1 MDAPLLPPWLSNSSG
16 NTANSLHPPSPSVTL
31 TLSPCPAAPPRLQIE
46 RGAASSNGQQP
57 GAFELAECCRELEEG
72 HRAWVAHKKEV
83 AWRLRRMELQLE
95 AEKACRRREKMEEI
109 EAKVRALREE
119 QTAALERID
128 AEYKEQLL
136 VLRRDADAKEQK
148 LAEQWAAKHA
158 RLSMLLEHIG
168 SCRR

>member
-1 MDAPLLPPWLSNSSG
+1 MALQQQWKHCELPPPTISFRYP
-16 NTANSLHPPSPSVTL
+16 H
-31 TLSPCPAAPPRLQIE
+31 TLSLPRGSAPPPDRKRSRVVQRPAA
-46 RGAASSNGQQP
+46 